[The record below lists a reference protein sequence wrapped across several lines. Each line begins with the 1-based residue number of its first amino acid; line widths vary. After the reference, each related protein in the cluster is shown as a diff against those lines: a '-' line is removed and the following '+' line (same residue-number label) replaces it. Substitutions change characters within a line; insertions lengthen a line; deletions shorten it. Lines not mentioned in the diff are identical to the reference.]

1 MRHRRLKRSP
11 LTDLTD
17 LTEPELLDG
26 FQGGELCCCDCG
38 GHRSEEEVE
47 KGVRASEP
55 RKDRHS
61 GEGEREREA
70 KEGKKSESFWLS
82 FLNKIYLI
90 RISDTDEVALS
101 CAVLVGSH

>member
-26 FQGGELCCCDCG
+26 FQGGELCCWDCG

-47 KGVRASEP
+47 KGVRASEA

-61 GEGEREREA
+61 GVERERGQ
-70 KEGKKSESFWLS
+70 GKK
-82 FLNKIYLI
+82 K
-90 RISDTDEVALS
+90 V
-101 CAVLVGSH
+101 

>member
-1 MRHRRLKRSP
+1 MRHGGLKRRP

-26 FQGGELCCCDCG
+26 FQGGELRCCDCG
-38 GHRSEEEVE
+38 CHRTEEEVE

-61 GEGEREREA
+61 VERERERG
-70 KEGKKSESFWLS
+70 E
-82 FLNKIYLI
+82 
-90 RISDTDEVALS
+90 
-101 CAVLVGSH
+101 